1 MRAARRVTKI
11 ETVNRRTGEIQ
22 DLTVHSSLNAGSGIW
37 FRGGGY
43 TTMGYDAH
51 NALAEADLSGA
62 SYKLF
67 HKMCALQNRKDHGLV
82 RVESQTRFAEQV
94 GMSQSSVSRALKQL
108 AEHGFIYPDGR
119 DWRLRADFVFN
130 GGGAAQGQ
138 AVRNIPADA
147 PDPYANGGGLTLID
161 GGAGERPEDQA

>member
-1 MRAARRVTKI
+1 MTRI
-11 ETVNRRTGEIQ
+11 ETINRATGEAQ
-22 DLTVHSSLNAGSGIW
+22 DLTVRSSISTAAGLW

-43 TTMGYDAH
+43 TTMGYEAH

-62 SYKLF
+62 AYKLF

-82 RVESQTRFAEQV
+82 RVESQAKFAEQV
-94 GMSQSSVSRALKQL
+94 RMRQPTVSRALRQL

-130 GGGAAQGQ
+130 GNGVAQGQ
-138 AVRNIPADA
+138 AVQSIPPGA
-147 PDPYANGGGLTLID
+147 PDPYAQQRDRTGLTVLPGGDD
-161 GGAGERPEDQA
+161 GESDQP